1 MPSPDKKSD
10 KVRFLQN
17 LRHGILIQGSEIF
30 CKHFLEVSTASPDS
44 GRILC
49 PGLTGNDTPLSFL
62 PMKRFSGKFF
72 LCTALIYLIVACA
85 TSPTGRRQ
93 LMLVSEESA
102 IASSKQAYVEML
114 KSYEQQGKID
124 NNKALKDRVYKITGR
139 LIAQAIKMR
148 PETKNWEW
156 SIKIID
162 DPKTVNAW
170 AMAGGK
176 MALYSGLVTQLK
188 PTDDELAQVLGHE
201 IAHALAKHSAEKMSV
216 AMVSSAGVI
225 AVGIFSDRKGLA
237 LTGAALAAALAV
249 QMPNSR
255 SAESEAD
262 RIGIELTAKAGY
274 DPRAAITLWQK
285 MARVG
290 GKGPP
295 EFLSTHPAPENR
307 EKKLAEYVPEMM
319 PYYEQ
324 KGERPIY
331 RL

>member
-1 MPSPDKKSD
+1 MKK
-10 KVRFLQN
+10 LQFT
-17 LRHGILIQGSEIF
+17 LLV
-30 CKHFLEVSTASPDS
+30 CL
-44 GRILC
+44 
-49 PGLTGNDTPLSFL
+49 
-62 PMKRFSGKFF
+62 
-72 LCTALIYLIVACA
+72 ALIVGWA

-93 LMLVSEESA
+93 LMIVSEDSA
-102 IASSKQAYVEML
+102 ISASKQAYVEML
-114 KSYEQQGKID
+114 KPYEQQGKID
-124 NNKALKDRVYKITGR
+124 NNKALKDRVFRITGR

-176 MALYSGLVTQLK
+176 MALYSGLVTQLNA
-188 PTDDELAQVLGHE
+188 TDDELAQVLGHE

-216 AMVSSAGVI
+216 AMASMIGVA
-225 AVGIFSDRKGLA
+225 AVGVAADRKGLA

-249 QMPNSR
+249 QKPNSR
-255 SAESEAD
+255 AAESEAD
-262 RIGIELTAKAGY
+262 RIGIELAAKAGY

-285 MARVG
+285 MAKVG

-295 EFLSTHPAPENR
+295 QFLSTHPSPENR
-307 EKKLAEYVPEMM
+307 EKKLAEFVPQMM

-324 KGERPIY
+324 KGLRPTY
-331 RL
+331 QLRG

>member
-1 MPSPDKKSD
+1 MKKHCGYT
-10 KVRFLQN
+10 L
-17 LRHGILIQGSEIF
+17 ILA
-30 CKHFLEVSTASPDS
+30 V
-44 GRILC
+44 
-49 PGLTGNDTPLSFL
+49 
-62 PMKRFSGKFF
+62 
-72 LCTALIYLIVACA
+72 LIVACA
-85 TSPTGRRQ
+85 TSPTGRHQ

-102 IASSKQAYVEML
+102 IAASKQAYVEMI
-114 KSYEQQGKID
+114 KPYAKEGRID
-124 NNKALKDRVYKITGR
+124 NDPALKDRVHRITGR

-148 PETKNWEW
+148 PETKNWDW

-162 DPKTVNAW
+162 DPETVNAW

-176 MALYSGLVTQLK
+176 MALYSGLVEKLN

-216 AMVSSAGVI
+216 SMASSVGVM
-225 AVGIFSDRKGLA
+225 AVGVAADSKGLA

-249 QMPNSR
+249 QKPNSR
-255 SAESEAD
+255 AAESEAD
-262 RIGIELTAKAGY
+262 HIGIELSAKAGY
-274 DPRAAITLWQK
+274 DPRAAVTLWQK
-285 MARVG
+285 MAKVG

-307 EKKLAEYVPEMM
+307 EKKLAALVPQMM

-324 KGERPIY
+324 KGERPFY